1 MPLPKR
7 SIEPVHVARS
17 VYQQD
22 ELQSV
27 ELETVTNT
35 TLTNIIR
42 QLSSLSKHAEDVFGE
57 LAREVGNIGD
67 RANSL
72 QARIDRLAIKVTQLD
87 STVEEVPLTDITRK
101 KAFKSAKNFDQQ
113 IFSRATMP
121 APMLETY
128 AQCDKP
134 PPLDKLNVYRDDG
147 KDGLKFYTDPNYFF
161 ELWRQE
167 MLKDTE
173 RVMHDKGKKMHRPR
187 QDGSSGGASGR
198 GHKKRVRTPHN
209 TREKQRQIAIGHG
222 ETLMP
227 NNVIYR
233 TPNAVI
239 NEEVSGGY
247 GTQLVEIHTTT
258 MTITGDSES
267 AIIQQQ
273 HQLTGGDGE
282 DDDDDDGDDDGTLS
296 YNRRYVFKTN
306 NFDELT
312 CSNAKPYNMLS
323 HLENNSN
330 LTKQTAVAIA
340 GMGIYDSRPPRP
352 NSIELRRNYQ
362 SEQIDGVYGP
372 LSPQGAIS
380 AMQNAAG
387 GAGSQYAAAY
397 AAANGMHPAQHM
409 PHQVGISQ
417 HQQQHQLY
425 DDGLYHQSQGLYGQ
439 AGQNPLSPEPIY
451 APGTSSRNKPRPSQ
465 PPPAPPSNGSGGGT
479 PTASNANTPTRGR
492 SMSTSRDA
500 LPPPPPIPDGMVNT
514 TSPSQMLAAMNGS
527 GSGHIAAKLL
537 GRTSSTSRAGSPQLA
552 PSSSVQDANAL
563 VMQQLNN
570 TINSFNNMNLTGGIV
585 QQMNSLSDLPPPPP
599 APDQHSPKLSPPNS
613 APPPP
618 PPPPPLDE
626 NGSGNGNSPMT
637 QQPPPHQIMPKSLPN
652 GDIQSNGMMSGMGQ
666 HLVGP
671 KKLLPPFHDTR
682 TDLMKAIRDGITLRK
697 VEKSEQKEIER
708 NTGLHDVASIL
719 ARRVAIELS
728 ESEESE
734 SDDDS
739 EGWMEPNETSA

>member
-57 LAREVGNIGD
+57 LARDVGSIGD

-101 KAFKSAKNFDQQ
+101 KAFKSAKIFDQQ

-173 RVMHDKGKKMHRPR
+173 RVMHDKGKKLNRPR
-187 QDGSSGGASGR
+187 PDGGSGGAAGR
-198 GHKKRVRTPHN
+198 GNKKQKTKIRAPHN
-209 TREKQRQIAIGHG
+209 TREKQRQLVLGHG

-233 TPNAVI
+233 TPNSMV
-239 NEEVSGGY
+239 NEEAGY
-247 GTQLVEIHTTT
+247 GTQLVKIITTAQGADID
-258 MTITGDSES
+258 MR
-267 AIIQQQ
+267 
-273 HQLTGGDGE
+273 HQ
-282 DDDDDDGDDDGTLS
+282 
-296 YNRRYVFKTN
+296 VV
-306 NFDELT
+306 
-312 CSNAKPYNMLS
+312 S
-323 HLENNSN
+323 HLPDIDRDNV
-330 LTKQTAVAIA
+330 QDVD
-340 GMGIYDSRPPRP
+340 MGVYDTRPPRP
-352 NSIELRRNYQ
+352 NSIELRRSYP
-362 SEQIDGVYGP
+362 SEHVDGSGYEQHT
-372 LSPQGAIS
+372 PQ
-380 AMQNAAG
+380 
-387 GAGSQYAAAY
+387 
-397 AAANGMHPAQHM
+397 AAANQYSTYGGNGLSAAPHMHM
-409 PHQVGISQ
+409 Q
-417 HQQQHQLY
+417 HQQLY
-425 DDGLYHQSQGLYGQ
+425 DSGLYQSHALYGQ
-439 AGQNPLSPEPIY
+439 SGQGVMSPEPIY
-451 APGTSSRNKPRPSQ
+451 GPGTPSRNKPRPSQ

-500 LPPPPPIPDGMVNT
+500 LPPPPPVPDAV
-514 TSPSQMLAAMNGS
+514 SPLSSMNGANNS
-527 GSGHIAAKLL
+527 HMSVKLL
-537 GRTSSTSRAGSPQLA
+537 GRTNSASRAGSPQMA
-552 PSSSVQDANAL
+552 PSNSAHNANDL
-563 VMQQLNN
+563 VMAQLSN
-570 TINSFNNMNLTGGIV
+570 TFNSIGMTGN
-585 QQMNSLSDLPPPPP
+585 QLNSLSDLPPPPP
-599 APDQHSPKLSPPNS
+599 VPDQHLPKLSSPNT

-618 PPPPPLDE
+618 PPPPPVDE
-626 NGSGNGNSPMT
+626 GLGSLHTMR
-637 QQPPPHQIMPKSLPN
+637 PHQVLPKTPAN
-652 GDIQSNGMMSGMGQ
+652 GEMQQGLNGGS
-666 HLVGP
+666 HIVSA
-671 KKLLPPFHDTR
+671 KKLLPPFHDPR
-682 TDLMKAIRDGITLRK
+682 NDLMKAIRDGITLRK

-708 NTGLHDVASIL
+708 NTAPLDVASIL

-728 ESEESE
+728 ESEDSDSE
-734 SDDDS
+734 DDS

>member
-57 LAREVGNIGD
+57 LARDVGNIGD

-187 QDGSSGGASGR
+187 QDGGASGR

-233 TPNAVI
+233 TPNSVV
-239 NEEVSGGY
+239 NEEAGY
-247 GTQLVEIHTTT
+247 G
-258 MTITGDSES
+258 S
-267 AIIQQQ
+267 
-273 HQLTGGDGE
+273 
-282 DDDDDDGDDDGTLS
+282 
-296 YNRRYVFKTN
+296 
-306 NFDELT
+306 
-312 CSNAKPYNMLS
+312 
-323 HLENNSN
+323 
-330 LTKQTAVAIA
+330 
-340 GMGIYDSRPPRP
+340 MGIYDTRPPRP
-352 NSIELRRNYQ
+352 NSIELRRSYQ

-372 LSPQGAIS
+372 LSPQTAGQ
-380 AMQNAAG
+380 MMTNAQG
-387 GAGSQYAAAY
+387 GGSQYASTAY
-397 AAANGMHPAQHM
+397 AANGMHPSQQMLQHGGM
-409 PHQVGISQ
+409 
-417 HQQQHQLY
+417 QQQSQQMY
-425 DDGLYHQSQGLYGQ
+425 EDALYHQSHGLYGQ
-439 AGQNPLSPEPIY
+439 TGQGGPMSPEPIY
-451 APGTSSRNKPRPSQ
+451 APGTPSRTKPRPSV

-514 TSPSQMLAAMNGS
+514 NSPSQMLAAMNGVPG

-537 GRTSSTSRAGSPQLA
+537 GRTNSTSRAGSPQLA
-552 PSSSVQDANAL
+552 PSNSVQDANAL
-563 VMQQLNN
+563 VMAQLNN
-570 TINSFNNMNLTGGIV
+570 TINSFNTLSMGGGMSQH
-585 QQMNSLSDLPPPPP
+585 QQLNSLSDLPPPPP
-599 APDQHSPKLSPPNS
+599 VPDQHEPKLSPPNA

-626 NGSGNGNSPMT
+626 NGTSPM
-637 QQPPPHQIMPKSLPN
+637 QSQAPHQIMPKPLPN
-652 GDIQSNGMMSGMGQ
+652 GDIQSNGLK
-666 HLVGP
+666 HIP
-671 KKLLPPFHDTR
+671 KKILPPFHDTR
-682 TDLMKAIRDGITLRK
+682 SDLMKSIRDGITLRK

-728 ESEESE
+728 ESEDSD

>member
-57 LAREVGNIGD
+57 LARDVGSIGD

-101 KAFKSAKNFDQQ
+101 KAFKSAKIFDQQ

-173 RVMHDKGKKMHRPR
+173 RVMHDKGKKLNRPR
-187 QDGSSGGASGR
+187 QDGVSGGAAGR
-198 GHKKRVRTPHN
+198 GNKKQKTKIRAPHN
-209 TREKQRQIAIGHG
+209 TREKQRQLVLGHG

-233 TPNAVI
+233 TPNSMV
-239 NEEVSGGY
+239 NEEAGY
-247 GTQLVEIHTTT
+247 G
-258 MTITGDSES
+258 
-267 AIIQQQ
+267 
-273 HQLTGGDGE
+273 
-282 DDDDDDGDDDGTLS
+282 
-296 YNRRYVFKTN
+296 
-306 NFDELT
+306 
-312 CSNAKPYNMLS
+312 NMG
-323 HLENNSN
+323 
-330 LTKQTAVAIA
+330 V
-340 GMGIYDSRPPRP
+340 YDTRPPRP
-352 NSIELRRNYQ
+352 NSIELRRSYQ
-362 SEQIDGVYGP
+362 SEHVDGSGYEQ
-372 LSPQGAIS
+372 LTPQ
-380 AMQNAAG
+380 
-387 GAGSQYAAAY
+387 
-397 AAANGMHPAQHM
+397 AAANQYSTYGGNGMSAAPHM
-409 PHQVGISQ
+409 HMQ
-417 HQQQHQLY
+417 HQQMY
-425 DDGLYHQSQGLYGQ
+425 DAGLYQTHALYGQ
-439 AGQNPLSPEPIY
+439 SGQNAMSPEPIY
-451 APGTSSRNKPRPSQ
+451 GPGTPSRNKPRPSQ

-500 LPPPPPIPDGMVNT
+500 LPPPPPVPDAV
-514 TSPSQMLAAMNGS
+514 SPLSAMNGANAS
-527 GSGHIAAKLL
+527 HISVKLL
-537 GRTSSTSRAGSPQLA
+537 GRTNSASRAGSPQMA
-552 PSSSVQDANAL
+552 PSNSAHNANDL
-563 VMQQLNN
+563 VMAQLSN
-570 TINSFNNMNLTGGIV
+570 TFNSIGMTGN
-585 QQMNSLSDLPPPPP
+585 QLNSLSDLPPPPP
-599 APDQHSPKLSPPNS
+599 VPDQHLPKMSSPNT

-618 PPPPPLDE
+618 PPPPPVDE
-626 NGSGNGNSPMT
+626 GMGSLHAL
-637 QQPPPHQIMPKSLPN
+637 HQHQVVPKTH
-652 GDIQSNGMMSGMGQ
+652 SNGEIQQGQ
-666 HLVGP
+666 LNGGP
-671 KKLLPPFHDTR
+671 QIVSAKKLLPPFHDPR
-682 TDLMKAIRDGITLRK
+682 NDLMKAIRDGITLRK

-708 NTGLHDVASIL
+708 NTAPLDVASIL

-728 ESEESE
+728 ESEDSDSE
-734 SDDDS
+734 DDS

>member
-57 LAREVGNIGD
+57 LARDVGNIGD

-134 PPLDKLNVYRDDG
+134 PPLDKLNIYRDDG

-173 RVMHDKGKKMHRPR
+173 RVMHDKGKKMHKPR
-187 QDGSSGGASGR
+187 QDGGASGR

-233 TPNAVI
+233 TPNSVV
-239 NEEVSGGY
+239 NEEAGY
-247 GTQLVEIHTTT
+247 G
-258 MTITGDSES
+258 S
-267 AIIQQQ
+267 
-273 HQLTGGDGE
+273 
-282 DDDDDDGDDDGTLS
+282 
-296 YNRRYVFKTN
+296 
-306 NFDELT
+306 
-312 CSNAKPYNMLS
+312 
-323 HLENNSN
+323 
-330 LTKQTAVAIA
+330 
-340 GMGIYDSRPPRP
+340 MGIYDTRPPRP
-352 NSIELRRNYQ
+352 NSIELRRSYQ

-372 LSPQGAIS
+372 LSPQTAGQMMA
-380 AMQNAAG
+380 NAQG
-387 GAGSQYAAAY
+387 GGSQYATTGY
-397 AAANGMHPAQHM
+397 AANGMHP
-409 PHQVGISQ
+409 SQ
-417 HQQQHQLY
+417 QMLHQQQAGMQQQHAHAQQMY
-425 DDGLYHQSQGLYGQ
+425 EDALYHQSQGLYGQ
-439 AGQNPLSPEPIY
+439 TGQGGGPMSPEPIY
-451 APGTSSRNKPRPSQ
+451 APGTPSRTKPRPSV
-465 PPPAPPSNGSGGGT
+465 PPPAPPGSNGGT

-514 TSPSQMLAAMNGS
+514 NSPSQMLAAMNGAVP
-527 GSGHIAAKLL
+527 GASGHIAAKILA
-537 GRTSSTSRAGSPQLA
+537 RTNSTSRAGSPQLA
-552 PSSSVQDANAL
+552 PNNSVQDANAM
-563 VMQQLNN
+563 VMAQLNN
-570 TINSFNNMNLTGGIV
+570 TINSFNTMSLGGGV
-585 QQMNSLSDLPPPPP
+585 QMNSLNDLPPPPP
-599 APDQHSPKLSPPNS
+599 VPDQHEPKLSPPNS

-626 NGSGNGNSPMT
+626 NGTSPIQT
-637 QQPPPHQIMPKSLPN
+637 QAPHQIMPKPLPN
-652 GDIQSNGMMSGMGQ
+652 GDIQSNGLK
-666 HLVGP
+666 HIP
-671 KKLLPPFHDTR
+671 KKILPPFHDTR
-682 TDLMKAIRDGITLRK
+682 SDLMKSIRDGITLRK

-708 NTGLHDVASIL
+708 STGLHDVASIL

>member
-57 LAREVGNIGD
+57 LARDVGNIGD

-134 PPLDKLNVYRDDG
+134 PPLDKLNIYRDDG

-173 RVMHDKGKKMHRPR
+173 RVMHDKGKKMHKPR
-187 QDGSSGGASGR
+187 QDGGASGR

-233 TPNAVI
+233 TPNSVV
-239 NEEVSGGY
+239 NEEAGY
-247 GTQLVEIHTTT
+247 GTQLVEIQTTVPVT
-258 MTITGDSES
+258 ADSES
-267 AIIQQQ
+267 TTLQQQQ
-273 HQLTGGDGE
+273 HQQQHQEDKQLQQLLLLLQQEEEEHDQIQGGGGDG
-282 DDDDDDGDDDGTLS
+282 DIFFLKRNHRRHNNNN
-296 YNRRYVFKTN
+296 NRQYFVVSNKTSDSN
-306 NFDELT
+306 NFDEFT
-312 CSNAKPYNMLS
+312 C
-323 HLENNSN
+323 
-330 LTKQTAVAIA
+330 
-340 GMGIYDSRPPRP
+340 MGIYDTRPPRP
-352 NSIELRRNYQ
+352 NSIELRRSYQ

-372 LSPQGAIS
+372 LSPQTAGQMMA
-380 AMQNAAG
+380 NAQG
-387 GAGSQYAAAY
+387 GGSQYATTAY
-397 AAANGMHPAQHM
+397 AANGMHP
-409 PHQVGISQ
+409 SQ
-417 HQQQHQLY
+417 QMLHQQQGGSGMQQQHHAQQMY
-425 DDGLYHQSQGLYGQ
+425 EDALYHQSQGLYGQ
-439 AGQNPLSPEPIY
+439 TGGQGGPMSPEPIY
-451 APGTSSRNKPRPSQ
+451 APGTPSRTKPRPSV
-465 PPPAPPSNGSGGGT
+465 PPPAPPGSNGGT

-514 TSPSQMLAAMNGS
+514 NSPSQMLAAMNGGVPG

-537 GRTSSTSRAGSPQLA
+537 ARTNSTSRAGSPQLA
-552 PSSSVQDANAL
+552 PSNSVQDANAM
-563 VMQQLNN
+563 VMAQLNN
-570 TINSFNNMNLTGGIV
+570 TINSFNTMSLGGGG
-585 QQMNSLSDLPPPPP
+585 QMNSLNDLPPPPP
-599 APDQHSPKLSPPNS
+599 VPDQHEPKLSPPNS

-626 NGSGNGNSPMT
+626 NGTSPIQT
-637 QQPPPHQIMPKSLPN
+637 QPPHQIMPKPLPN
-652 GDIQSNGMMSGMGQ
+652 GDIQTNGLK
-666 HLVGP
+666 HLP
-671 KKLLPPFHDTR
+671 KKILPPFHDTR
-682 TDLMKAIRDGITLRK
+682 SDLMKSIRDGITLRK

-708 NTGLHDVASIL
+708 STGLHDVASIL

>member
-57 LAREVGNIGD
+57 LARDVGNIGD

-187 QDGSSGGASGR
+187 QDGGASGR

-209 TREKQRQIAIGHG
+209 TRDKQRQIAISHG

-233 TPNAVI
+233 TPNSVV
-239 NEEVSGGY
+239 NEETIY
-247 GTQLVEIHTTT
+247 GS
-258 MTITGDSES
+258 M
-267 AIIQQQ
+267 
-273 HQLTGGDGE
+273 
-282 DDDDDDGDDDGTLS
+282 GT
-296 YNRRYVFKTN
+296 
-306 NFDELT
+306 
-312 CSNAKPYNMLS
+312 
-323 HLENNSN
+323 
-330 LTKQTAVAIA
+330 
-340 GMGIYDSRPPRP
+340 YDTRPPRP
-352 NSIELRRNYQ
+352 NSIELRRSYQ
-362 SEQIDGVYGP
+362 SEQIDGGYGP
-372 LSPQGAIS
+372 LSPQT
-380 AMQNAAG
+380 AG
-387 GAGSQYAAAY
+387 QMMANVQGGGSQYASAAY
-397 AAANGMHPAQHM
+397 AANGMHPSQQM
-409 PHQVGISQ
+409 LQQGGMQQQSQ
-417 HQQQHQLY
+417 HQQMY
-425 DDGLYHQSQGLYGQ
+425 EDAMYHQSHNLYGQ
-439 AGQNPLSPEPIY
+439 TGQGGPMSPEPIY
-451 APGTSSRNKPRPSQ
+451 APGTPSRTKPRPSV

-514 TSPSQMLAAMNGS
+514 NSPSQMLAAMNGVPG

-537 GRTSSTSRAGSPQLA
+537 ARTNSTSRAGSPQLA
-552 PSSSVQDANAL
+552 PSNSVQDANAL
-563 VMQQLNN
+563 VMAQLNN
-570 TINSFNNMNLTGGIV
+570 TINSFNTLSMGGGMSQH
-585 QQMNSLSDLPPPPP
+585 QQLNSLSDLPPPPP
-599 APDQHSPKLSPPNS
+599 VPDQHEPKLSPPNA

-626 NGSGNGNSPMT
+626 NGASPM
-637 QQPPPHQIMPKSLPN
+637 QPQAPHQIMPKPLPN
-652 GDIQSNGMMSGMGQ
+652 GDIQTNGLK
-666 HLVGP
+666 HIP
-671 KKLLPPFHDTR
+671 KKILPPYHDTR
-682 TDLMKAIRDGITLRK
+682 SDLMKSIRDGITLRK

-728 ESEESE
+728 ESEDSD

>member
-57 LAREVGNIGD
+57 LARDVGSIGD

-101 KAFKSAKNFDQQ
+101 KAFKSAKIFDQQ

-173 RVMHDKGKKMHRPR
+173 RVMHDKGKKLNRPR
-187 QDGSSGGASGR
+187 QDGGSGGAAGR
-198 GHKKRVRTPHN
+198 GNKKQKTKIRAPHN
-209 TREKQRQIAIGHG
+209 TREKQRQLVLGHG

-233 TPNAVI
+233 TPNSMV
-239 NEEVSGGY
+239 NEEAGY
-247 GTQLVEIHTTT
+247 GTQLVKIKTAAQGADIDLRQCTLN
-258 MTITGDSES
+258 
-267 AIIQQQ
+267 AQ
-273 HQLTGGDGE
+273 HQVV
-282 DDDDDDGDDDGTLS
+282 S
-296 YNRRYVFKTN
+296 YFPDIDRDNVQ
-306 NFDELT
+306 D
-312 CSNAKPYNMLS
+312 
-323 HLENNSN
+323 
-330 LTKQTAVAIA
+330 VD
-340 GMGIYDSRPPRP
+340 MGVYDTRPPRP
-352 NSIELRRNYQ
+352 NSIELRRSYQ
-362 SEQIDGVYGP
+362 PELVDGSGYEQ
-372 LSPQGAIS
+372 LTAQ
-380 AMQNAAG
+380 
-387 GAGSQYAAAY
+387 
-397 AAANGMHPAQHM
+397 AAANQYSTYGGNGMSAAPHM
-409 PHQVGISQ
+409 HMQ
-417 HQQQHQLY
+417 HQQLY
-425 DDGLYHQSQGLYGQ
+425 DAGLYQSHALYGQ
-439 AGQNPLSPEPIY
+439 SGQGVMSPETIY
-451 APGTSSRNKPRPSQ
+451 GPGTPSRNKPRPSQ

-500 LPPPPPIPDGMVNT
+500 LPPPPPVPDAV
-514 TSPSQMLAAMNGS
+514 SPLSAMNGANTS
-527 GSGHIAAKLL
+527 HISVKLL
-537 GRTSSTSRAGSPQLA
+537 GRTNSASRAGSPQMA
-552 PSSSVQDANAL
+552 PSNSAQNANDL
-563 VMQQLNN
+563 VMAQLSN
-570 TINSFNNMNLTGGIV
+570 TFNSIGMTGN
-585 QQMNSLSDLPPPPP
+585 QLNSLSDLPPPPP
-599 APDQHSPKLSPPNS
+599 VPDQHLPKLSSPNT

-618 PPPPPLDE
+618 PPPPPVDDGTGSLHTLHSHHVIPKTPA
-626 NGSGNGNSPMT
+626 NGQMQQGQLNGGS
-637 QQPPPHQIMPKSLPN
+637 HIVSA
-652 GDIQSNGMMSGMGQ
+652 
-666 HLVGP
+666 
-671 KKLLPPFHDTR
+671 KKLLPPFHDPR
-682 TDLMKAIRDGITLRK
+682 NDLMKAIRDGITLRK

-708 NTGLHDVASIL
+708 NTAPLDVASIL

-728 ESEESE
+728 ESEDSDSE
-734 SDDDS
+734 DDS

>member
-57 LAREVGNIGD
+57 LARDVGNIGD

-134 PPLDKLNVYRDDG
+134 PPLDKLNIYRDDG

-173 RVMHDKGKKMHRPR
+173 RVMHDKGKKMHKPR
-187 QDGSSGGASGR
+187 QDGGASGR

-233 TPNAVI
+233 TPNSVV
-239 NEEVSGGY
+239 NEEAGY
-247 GTQLVEIHTTT
+247 GT
-258 MTITGDSES
+258 
-267 AIIQQQ
+267 
-273 HQLTGGDGE
+273 
-282 DDDDDDGDDDGTLS
+282 
-296 YNRRYVFKTN
+296 
-306 NFDELT
+306 
-312 CSNAKPYNMLS
+312 
-323 HLENNSN
+323 
-330 LTKQTAVAIA
+330 
-340 GMGIYDSRPPRP
+340 GMGIYDTRPPRP
-352 NSIELRRNYQ
+352 NSIELRRSYQ

-372 LSPQGAIS
+372 LSPQTAGQMMA
-380 AMQNAAG
+380 NAQG
-387 GAGSQYAAAY
+387 GGSQYATTGY
-397 AAANGMHPAQHM
+397 AANGMHP
-409 PHQVGISQ
+409 SQ
-417 HQQQHQLY
+417 QMLHQQQAGMQQQHAHAQQMY
-425 DDGLYHQSQGLYGQ
+425 EDALYHQSQGLYGQ
-439 AGQNPLSPEPIY
+439 TGQGGGPMSPEPIY
-451 APGTSSRNKPRPSQ
+451 APGTPSRTKPRPSV
-465 PPPAPPSNGSGGGT
+465 PPPAPPGSNGGT

-514 TSPSQMLAAMNGS
+514 NSPSQMLAAMNGAVP
-527 GSGHIAAKLL
+527 GASGHIAAKILA
-537 GRTSSTSRAGSPQLA
+537 RTNSTSRAGSPQLA
-552 PSSSVQDANAL
+552 PNNSVQDANAM
-563 VMQQLNN
+563 VMAQLNN
-570 TINSFNNMNLTGGIV
+570 TINSFNTMSLGGGG
-585 QQMNSLSDLPPPPP
+585 QMNSLNDLPPPPP
-599 APDQHSPKLSPPNS
+599 VPDQHEPKLSPPNS

-626 NGSGNGNSPMT
+626 NGTSPIQT
-637 QQPPPHQIMPKSLPN
+637 QAPHQIMPKPLPN
-652 GDIQSNGMMSGMGQ
+652 GDIQSNGLK
-666 HLVGP
+666 HIP
-671 KKLLPPFHDTR
+671 KKILPPFHDTR
-682 TDLMKAIRDGITLRK
+682 SDLMKSIRDGITLRK

-708 NTGLHDVASIL
+708 STGLHDVASIL

>member
-57 LAREVGNIGD
+57 LARDVGSIGD

-101 KAFKSAKNFDQQ
+101 KAFKSAKIFDQQ

-173 RVMHDKGKKMHRPR
+173 RVMHDKGKKLNRPR
-187 QDGSSGGASGR
+187 PDGGSGGAAGR
-198 GHKKRVRTPHN
+198 GNKKQKTKIRAPHN
-209 TREKQRQIAIGHG
+209 TREKQRQLVLGHG

-233 TPNAVI
+233 TPNSMV
-239 NEEVSGGY
+239 NEEAGY
-247 GTQLVEIHTTT
+247 GTQLVKIITTAQGAD
-258 MTITGDSES
+258 IDVR
-267 AIIQQQ
+267 
-273 HQLTGGDGE
+273 HQ
-282 DDDDDDGDDDGTLS
+282 
-296 YNRRYVFKTN
+296 VV
-306 NFDELT
+306 
-312 CSNAKPYNMLS
+312 S
-323 HLENNSN
+323 HLPDIDRDNV
-330 LTKQTAVAIA
+330 QDVD
-340 GMGIYDSRPPRP
+340 MGVYDTRPPRP
-352 NSIELRRNYQ
+352 NSIELRRSYP
-362 SEQIDGVYGP
+362 SEHVDGSGYDQHT
-372 LSPQGAIS
+372 PQ
-380 AMQNAAG
+380 
-387 GAGSQYAAAY
+387 
-397 AAANGMHPAQHM
+397 AAANQYSTYGGNGLSAAPHMHM
-409 PHQVGISQ
+409 Q
-417 HQQQHQLY
+417 HQQLY
-425 DDGLYHQSQGLYGQ
+425 DSGLYQSHALYGQ
-439 AGQNPLSPEPIY
+439 SGQGVMSPEPIY
-451 APGTSSRNKPRPSQ
+451 GPGTPSRNKPRPSQ

-500 LPPPPPIPDGMVNT
+500 LPPPPPVPDAV
-514 TSPSQMLAAMNGS
+514 SPLSSMNGANNS
-527 GSGHIAAKLL
+527 HMSVKLL
-537 GRTSSTSRAGSPQLA
+537 GRTNSASRAGSPQMA
-552 PSSSVQDANAL
+552 PSNSAHNANDL
-563 VMQQLNN
+563 VMAQLSN
-570 TINSFNNMNLTGGIV
+570 TFNSIGMTGN
-585 QQMNSLSDLPPPPP
+585 QLNSLSDLPPPPP
-599 APDQHSPKLSPPNS
+599 VPDQHLPKLSSPNT

-618 PPPPPLDE
+618 PPPPPVDE
-626 NGSGNGNSPMT
+626 GLGSLHTMR
-637 QQPPPHQIMPKSLPN
+637 PHQVLPKTPAN
-652 GDIQSNGMMSGMGQ
+652 GEMQQGLNGGS
-666 HLVGP
+666 HIVSA
-671 KKLLPPFHDTR
+671 KKLLPPFHDPR
-682 TDLMKAIRDGITLRK
+682 NDLMKAIRDGITLRK

-708 NTGLHDVASIL
+708 NTAPLDVASIL

-728 ESEESE
+728 ESEDSDSE
-734 SDDDS
+734 DDS

>member
-57 LAREVGNIGD
+57 LARDVGNIGD

-101 KAFKSAKNFDQQ
+101 KAFKSAKVFDQQ
-113 IFSRATMP
+113 IFSRSTMP

-167 MLKDTE
+167 MIKDTE

-187 QDGSSGGASGR
+187 QEGAGGGATNR
-198 GHKKRVRTPHN
+198 HKKRVRTPHN
-209 TREKQRQIAIGHG
+209 TREKQRQIALGHG

-227 NNVIYR
+227 NNFIYR
-233 TPNAVI
+233 TPNAI
-239 NEEVSGGY
+239 TNEESGY
-247 GTQLVEIHTTT
+247 GNTV
-258 MTITGDSES
+258 
-267 AIIQQQ
+267 
-273 HQLTGGDGE
+273 
-282 DDDDDDGDDDGTLS
+282 
-296 YNRRYVFKTN
+296 
-306 NFDELT
+306 
-312 CSNAKPYNMLS
+312 KPYNMLS

-330 LTKQTAVAIA
+330 LAKQTAIAITDM
-340 GMGIYDSRPPRP
+340 GGIYDTRPPRP
-352 NSIELRRNYQ
+352 NSIELRTYPA
-362 SEQIDGVYGP
+362 EQLDGSGYDQ
-372 LSPQGAIS
+372 LTPQTA
-380 AMQNAAG
+380 N
-387 GAGSQYAAAY
+387 QYAAAY
-397 AAANGMHPAQHM
+397 GTNG
-409 PHQVGISQ
+409 I
-417 HQQQHQLY
+417 QQQQMHHQGQQQMY
-425 DDGLYHQSQGLYGQ
+425 DGTLYGQ
-439 AGQNPLSPEPIY
+439 YGQSGGQGALSPEPIY
-451 APGTSSRNKPRPSQ
+451 GPGTPSRNKPRPSQ

-479 PTASNANTPTRGR
+479 PNASNANTPTRGR

-500 LPPPPPIPDGMVNT
+500 LPPPPPVPDVV
-514 TSPSQMLAAMNGS
+514 SPMGVMNGNA
-527 GSGHIAAKLL
+527 SGHMAAKLL
-537 GRTSSTSRAGSPQLA
+537 GRTNSTSRAGSPQMA
-552 PSSSVQDANAL
+552 PSSTANDL
-563 VMQQLNN
+563 VMAQLNN
-570 TINSFNNMNLTGGIV
+570 TFNSMSMAHNN
-585 QQMNSLSDLPPPPP
+585 QQSSDFPPPPP
-599 APDQHSPKLSPPNS
+599 VPDQLLFQHSPKMSPPNA

-618 PPPPPLDE
+618 PPPPPVEDGL
-626 NGSGNGNSPMT
+626 GTVQMPT
-637 QQPPPHQIMPKSLPN
+637 HPHQIMPKSLVNGDMQQLLQPN
-652 GDIQSNGMMSGMGQ
+652 GNTHI
-666 HLVGP
+666 VAA
-671 KKLLPPFHDTR
+671 KKIMPPFHDPR
-682 TDLMKAIRDGITLRK
+682 NDLMKAIRDGISLRK
-697 VEKSEQKEIER
+697 VEKSELKEIER
-708 NTGLHDVASIL
+708 NTAMLDVASIL

-728 ESEESE
+728 ESEDSDSE
-734 SDDDS
+734 DDS

>member
-57 LAREVGNIGD
+57 LARDVGNIGD

-187 QDGSSGGASGR
+187 QDGGASGR

-233 TPNAVI
+233 TPNSVV
-239 NEEVSGGY
+239 NEEAGY
-247 GTQLVEIHTTT
+247 GGTQLVEIHTVT
-258 MTITGDSES
+258 DSES
-267 AIIQQQ
+267 GTTTAQQLQQQ
-273 HQLTGGDGE
+273 HQYHQQQYQLIQQHQLQEQQQQQHLGGNGGGYDGIQ
-282 DDDDDDGDDDGTLS
+282 LS
-296 YNRRYVFKTN
+296 RLRPNVISTN
-306 NFDELT
+306 NFDDLT
-312 CSNAKPYNMLS
+312 C
-323 HLENNSN
+323 
-330 LTKQTAVAIA
+330 
-340 GMGIYDSRPPRP
+340 MGIYETRPARP
-352 NSIELRRNYQ
+352 NSIELRRSYQ

-372 LSPQGAIS
+372 LSPQ
-380 AMQNAAG
+380 NAGNMMTNAQG
-387 GAGSQYAAAY
+387 GGSQYATTAY
-397 AAANGMHPAQHM
+397 AANGMHPSQQMQQHQGM
-409 PHQVGISQ
+409 AGMQHHQQQSHLQ
-417 HQQQHQLY
+417 HQQQQQQQQQMY
-425 DDGLYHQSQGLYGQ
+425 DDALYHQSHALYGQ
-439 AGQNPLSPEPIY
+439 TGQGPMSPEPIY
-451 APGTSSRNKPRPSQ
+451 APGTPSRTKPRPSQ

-479 PTASNANTPTRGR
+479 PTASSANTPTRGR

-500 LPPPPPIPDGMVNT
+500 LPPPPPIPDGMINT
-514 TSPSQMLAAMNGS
+514 TSPSQMLAQLNGG

-537 GRTSSTSRAGSPQLA
+537 ARTNSTSRAGSPQLA
-552 PSSSVQDANAL
+552 PSSVQDANAL
-563 VMQQLNN
+563 VMAQLNN
-570 TINSFNNMNLTGGIV
+570 TINSFNSMTMGGGM
-585 QQMNSLSDLPPPPP
+585 QQMNSLNDLPPPPP
-599 APDQHSPKLSPPNS
+599 VPDQHEPKLSPPNA

-626 NGSGNGNSPMT
+626 NGSSPIN
-637 QQPPPHQIMPKSLPN
+637 QGPHQIMPKSLPN
-652 GDIQSNGMMSGMGQ
+652 GDIQSNGMMG
-666 HLVGP
+666 GP
-671 KKLLPPFHDTR
+671 KPQPKKILPPFHDTR
-682 TDLMKAIRDGITLRK
+682 SDLMKAIRDGITLRK

-728 ESEESE
+728 ESEDSD

>member
-247 GTQLVEIHTTT
+247 G
-258 MTITGDSES
+258 S
-267 AIIQQQ
+267 
-273 HQLTGGDGE
+273 
-282 DDDDDDGDDDGTLS
+282 
-296 YNRRYVFKTN
+296 
-306 NFDELT
+306 
-312 CSNAKPYNMLS
+312 
-323 HLENNSN
+323 
-330 LTKQTAVAIA
+330 
-340 GMGIYDSRPPRP
+340 MGIYDSRPPRP

-380 AMQNAAG
+380 AMQNASG

-626 NGSGNGNSPMT
+626 NGSGNGNSPIT

>member
-57 LAREVGNIGD
+57 LARDVGNIGD

-134 PPLDKLNVYRDDG
+134 PPLDKLNIYRDDG

-173 RVMHDKGKKMHRPR
+173 RVMHDKGKKMHKPR
-187 QDGSSGGASGR
+187 QDGGASGR

-233 TPNAVI
+233 TPNSVV
-239 NEEVSGGY
+239 NEEAGY
-247 GTQLVEIHTTT
+247 G
-258 MTITGDSES
+258 S
-267 AIIQQQ
+267 
-273 HQLTGGDGE
+273 
-282 DDDDDDGDDDGTLS
+282 
-296 YNRRYVFKTN
+296 
-306 NFDELT
+306 
-312 CSNAKPYNMLS
+312 
-323 HLENNSN
+323 
-330 LTKQTAVAIA
+330 
-340 GMGIYDSRPPRP
+340 MGIYDTRPPRP
-352 NSIELRRNYQ
+352 NSIELRRSYQ

-372 LSPQGAIS
+372 LSPQTAGQMMA
-380 AMQNAAG
+380 NAQG
-387 GAGSQYAAAY
+387 GGSQYATTGY
-397 AAANGMHPAQHM
+397 AANGMHP
-409 PHQVGISQ
+409 SQ
-417 HQQQHQLY
+417 QMLHQQQAGMQQQHAHAQQMY
-425 DDGLYHQSQGLYGQ
+425 EDALYHQSQGLYGQ
-439 AGQNPLSPEPIY
+439 TGQGGGPMSPEPIY
-451 APGTSSRNKPRPSQ
+451 APGTPSRTKPRPSV
-465 PPPAPPSNGSGGGT
+465 PPPAPPGSNGGT

-514 TSPSQMLAAMNGS
+514 NSPSQMLAAMNGAVP
-527 GSGHIAAKLL
+527 GASGHIAAKILA
-537 GRTSSTSRAGSPQLA
+537 RTNSTSRAGSPQLA
-552 PSSSVQDANAL
+552 PNNSVQDANAM
-563 VMQQLNN
+563 VMAQLNN
-570 TINSFNNMNLTGGIV
+570 TINSFNTMSLGGGG
-585 QQMNSLSDLPPPPP
+585 QMNSLNDLPPPPP
-599 APDQHSPKLSPPNS
+599 VPDQHEPKLSPPNS

-626 NGSGNGNSPMT
+626 NGTSPIQT
-637 QQPPPHQIMPKSLPN
+637 QAPHQIMPKPLPN
-652 GDIQSNGMMSGMGQ
+652 GDIQSNGLK
-666 HLVGP
+666 HIP
-671 KKLLPPFHDTR
+671 KKILPPFHDTR
-682 TDLMKAIRDGITLRK
+682 SDLMKSIRDGITLRK

-708 NTGLHDVASIL
+708 STGLHDVASIL

>member
-57 LAREVGNIGD
+57 LARDVGNIGD

-134 PPLDKLNVYRDDG
+134 PPLDKLNIYRDDG

-173 RVMHDKGKKMHRPR
+173 RVMHDKGKKMHKPR
-187 QDGSSGGASGR
+187 QDGGASGR

-233 TPNAVI
+233 TPNSVV
-239 NEEVSGGY
+239 NEEAGY
-247 GTQLVEIHTTT
+247 G
-258 MTITGDSES
+258 
-267 AIIQQQ
+267 
-273 HQLTGGDGE
+273 
-282 DDDDDDGDDDGTLS
+282 
-296 YNRRYVFKTN
+296 
-306 NFDELT
+306 
-312 CSNAKPYNMLS
+312 SNVKPYNMLS

-340 GMGIYDSRPPRP
+340 GMGIYDTRPPRP
-352 NSIELRRNYQ
+352 NSIELRRSYQ

-372 LSPQGAIS
+372 LSPQTAGQMMA
-380 AMQNAAG
+380 NAQG
-387 GAGSQYAAAY
+387 GGSQYATTAY
-397 AAANGMHPAQHM
+397 AANGMHP
-409 PHQVGISQ
+409 SQ
-417 HQQQHQLY
+417 QMLHQQQGGSGMQQQHHAQQMY
-425 DDGLYHQSQGLYGQ
+425 EDALYHQSQGLYGQ
-439 AGQNPLSPEPIY
+439 TGGQGGPMSPEPIY
-451 APGTSSRNKPRPSQ
+451 APGTPSRTKPRPSV
-465 PPPAPPSNGSGGGT
+465 PPPAPPGSNGGT

-514 TSPSQMLAAMNGS
+514 NSPSQMLAAMNGGVPG

-537 GRTSSTSRAGSPQLA
+537 ARTNSTSRAGSPQLA
-552 PSSSVQDANAL
+552 PSNSVQDANAM
-563 VMQQLNN
+563 VMAQLNN
-570 TINSFNNMNLTGGIV
+570 TINSFNTMSLGGGG
-585 QQMNSLSDLPPPPP
+585 QMNSLNDLPPPPP
-599 APDQHSPKLSPPNS
+599 VPDQHEPKLSPPNS

-626 NGSGNGNSPMT
+626 NGTSPIQT
-637 QQPPPHQIMPKSLPN
+637 QPPHQIMPKPLPN
-652 GDIQSNGMMSGMGQ
+652 GDIQTNGLK
-666 HLVGP
+666 HLP
-671 KKLLPPFHDTR
+671 KKILPPFHDTR
-682 TDLMKAIRDGITLRK
+682 SDLMKSIRDGITLRK

-708 NTGLHDVASIL
+708 STGLHDVASIL

>member
-57 LAREVGNIGD
+57 LARDVGSIGD

-101 KAFKSAKNFDQQ
+101 KAFKSAKIFDQQ

-173 RVMHDKGKKMHRPR
+173 RVMHDKGKKLNRPR
-187 QDGSSGGASGR
+187 PDGGSGGAAGR
-198 GHKKRVRTPHN
+198 GNKKQKTKIRAPHN
-209 TREKQRQIAIGHG
+209 TREKQRQLVLGHG

-233 TPNAVI
+233 TPNSMV
-239 NEEVSGGY
+239 NEEAGY
-247 GTQLVEIHTTT
+247 G
-258 MTITGDSES
+258 
-267 AIIQQQ
+267 
-273 HQLTGGDGE
+273 
-282 DDDDDDGDDDGTLS
+282 
-296 YNRRYVFKTN
+296 
-306 NFDELT
+306 
-312 CSNAKPYNMLS
+312 NMG
-323 HLENNSN
+323 
-330 LTKQTAVAIA
+330 V
-340 GMGIYDSRPPRP
+340 YDTRPPRP
-352 NSIELRRNYQ
+352 NSIELRRSYP
-362 SEQIDGVYGP
+362 SEHVDGSGYEQHT
-372 LSPQGAIS
+372 PQ
-380 AMQNAAG
+380 
-387 GAGSQYAAAY
+387 
-397 AAANGMHPAQHM
+397 AAANQYSTYGGNGLSAAPHMHM
-409 PHQVGISQ
+409 Q
-417 HQQQHQLY
+417 HQQLY
-425 DDGLYHQSQGLYGQ
+425 DSGLYQSHALYGQ
-439 AGQNPLSPEPIY
+439 SGQGVMSPEPIY
-451 APGTSSRNKPRPSQ
+451 GPGTPSRNKPRPSQ

-500 LPPPPPIPDGMVNT
+500 LPPPPPVPDAV
-514 TSPSQMLAAMNGS
+514 SPLSSMNGANNS
-527 GSGHIAAKLL
+527 HMSVKLL
-537 GRTSSTSRAGSPQLA
+537 GRTNSASRAGSPQMA
-552 PSSSVQDANAL
+552 PSNSAHNANDL
-563 VMQQLNN
+563 VMAQLSN
-570 TINSFNNMNLTGGIV
+570 TFNSIGMTGN
-585 QQMNSLSDLPPPPP
+585 QLNSLSDLPPPPP
-599 APDQHSPKLSPPNS
+599 VPDQHLPKLSSPNT

-618 PPPPPLDE
+618 PPPPPVDE
-626 NGSGNGNSPMT
+626 GLGSLHTMR
-637 QQPPPHQIMPKSLPN
+637 PHQVLPKTPAN
-652 GDIQSNGMMSGMGQ
+652 GEMQQGLNGGS
-666 HLVGP
+666 HIVSA
-671 KKLLPPFHDTR
+671 KKLLPPFHDPR
-682 TDLMKAIRDGITLRK
+682 NDLMKAIRDGITLRK

-708 NTGLHDVASIL
+708 NTAPLDVASIL

-728 ESEESE
+728 ESEDSDSE
-734 SDDDS
+734 DDS

>member
-57 LAREVGNIGD
+57 LARDVGNIGD

-187 QDGSSGGASGR
+187 QDGGASGR

-209 TREKQRQIAIGHG
+209 TRDKQRQIAISHG

-233 TPNAVI
+233 TPNSVV
-239 NEEVSGGY
+239 NEETIY
-247 GTQLVEIHTTT
+247 G
-258 MTITGDSES
+258 S
-267 AIIQQQ
+267 
-273 HQLTGGDGE
+273 
-282 DDDDDDGDDDGTLS
+282 
-296 YNRRYVFKTN
+296 
-306 NFDELT
+306 
-312 CSNAKPYNMLS
+312 SNVKPYNMLS

-340 GMGIYDSRPPRP
+340 GMGTYDTRPPRP
-352 NSIELRRNYQ
+352 NSIELRRSYQ

-372 LSPQGAIS
+372 LSPQT
-380 AMQNAAG
+380 AG
-387 GAGSQYAAAY
+387 QMMANVQGGGSQYASAAY
-397 AAANGMHPAQHM
+397 AANGMHPSQQM
-409 PHQVGISQ
+409 LQQGGMQQQSQ
-417 HQQQHQLY
+417 HQQMY
-425 DDGLYHQSQGLYGQ
+425 EDAMYHQSHNLYGQ
-439 AGQNPLSPEPIY
+439 TGQGGPMSPEPIY
-451 APGTSSRNKPRPSQ
+451 APGTPSRTKPRPSV

-514 TSPSQMLAAMNGS
+514 NSPSQMLAAMNGVPG

-537 GRTSSTSRAGSPQLA
+537 ARTNSTSRAGSPQLA
-552 PSSSVQDANAL
+552 PSNSVQDANAL
-563 VMQQLNN
+563 VMAQLNN
-570 TINSFNNMNLTGGIV
+570 TINSFNTLSMGGGMSQH
-585 QQMNSLSDLPPPPP
+585 QQLNSLSDLPPPPP
-599 APDQHSPKLSPPNS
+599 VPDQHEPKLSPPNA

-626 NGSGNGNSPMT
+626 NGASPM
-637 QQPPPHQIMPKSLPN
+637 QPQAPHQIMPKPLPN
-652 GDIQSNGMMSGMGQ
+652 GDIQTNGLK
-666 HLVGP
+666 HIP
-671 KKLLPPFHDTR
+671 KKILPPYHDTR
-682 TDLMKAIRDGITLRK
+682 SDLMKSIRDGITLRK

-728 ESEESE
+728 ESEDSD

>member
-57 LAREVGNIGD
+57 LARDVGSIGD

-101 KAFKSAKNFDQQ
+101 KAFKSAKIFDQQ

-173 RVMHDKGKKMHRPR
+173 RVMHDKGKKLNRPR
-187 QDGSSGGASGR
+187 PDGGSGGAAGR
-198 GHKKRVRTPHN
+198 GNKKQKTKIRAPHN
-209 TREKQRQIAIGHG
+209 TREKQRQLVLGHG

-233 TPNAVI
+233 TPNSMV
-239 NEEVSGGY
+239 NEEAGY
-247 GTQLVEIHTTT
+247 G
-258 MTITGDSES
+258 
-267 AIIQQQ
+267 
-273 HQLTGGDGE
+273 
-282 DDDDDDGDDDGTLS
+282 
-296 YNRRYVFKTN
+296 
-306 NFDELT
+306 
-312 CSNAKPYNMLS
+312 NMG
-323 HLENNSN
+323 
-330 LTKQTAVAIA
+330 V
-340 GMGIYDSRPPRP
+340 YDTRPPRP
-352 NSIELRRNYQ
+352 NSIELRRSYP
-362 SEQIDGVYGP
+362 SEHVDGSGYDQHT
-372 LSPQGAIS
+372 PQ
-380 AMQNAAG
+380 
-387 GAGSQYAAAY
+387 
-397 AAANGMHPAQHM
+397 AAANQYSTYGGNGLSAAPHMHM
-409 PHQVGISQ
+409 Q
-417 HQQQHQLY
+417 HQQLY
-425 DDGLYHQSQGLYGQ
+425 DSGLYQSHALYGQ
-439 AGQNPLSPEPIY
+439 SGQGVMSPEPIY
-451 APGTSSRNKPRPSQ
+451 GPGTPSRNKPRPSQ

-500 LPPPPPIPDGMVNT
+500 LPPPPPVPDAV
-514 TSPSQMLAAMNGS
+514 SPLSSMNGANNS
-527 GSGHIAAKLL
+527 HMSVKLL
-537 GRTSSTSRAGSPQLA
+537 GRTNSASRAGSPQMA
-552 PSSSVQDANAL
+552 PSNSAHNANDL
-563 VMQQLNN
+563 VMAQLSN
-570 TINSFNNMNLTGGIV
+570 TFNSIGMTGN
-585 QQMNSLSDLPPPPP
+585 QLNSLSDLPPPPP
-599 APDQHSPKLSPPNS
+599 VPDQHLPKLSSPNT

-618 PPPPPLDE
+618 PPPPPVDE
-626 NGSGNGNSPMT
+626 GLGSLHTMR
-637 QQPPPHQIMPKSLPN
+637 PHQVLPKTPAN
-652 GDIQSNGMMSGMGQ
+652 GEMQQGLNGGS
-666 HLVGP
+666 HIVSA
-671 KKLLPPFHDTR
+671 KKLLPPFHDPR
-682 TDLMKAIRDGITLRK
+682 NDLMKAIRDGITLRK

-708 NTGLHDVASIL
+708 NTAPLDVASIL

-728 ESEESE
+728 ESEDSDSE
-734 SDDDS
+734 DDS

>member
-57 LAREVGNIGD
+57 LARDVGSIGD

-101 KAFKSAKNFDQQ
+101 KAFKSAKIFDQQ

-173 RVMHDKGKKMHRPR
+173 RVMHDKGKKLNRPR
-187 QDGSSGGASGR
+187 QDGVSGGAAGR
-198 GHKKRVRTPHN
+198 GNKKQKTKIRAPHN
-209 TREKQRQIAIGHG
+209 TREKQRQLVLGHG

-233 TPNAVI
+233 TPNSMV
-239 NEEVSGGY
+239 NEEAGY
-247 GTQLVEIHTTT
+247 G
-258 MTITGDSES
+258 
-267 AIIQQQ
+267 
-273 HQLTGGDGE
+273 
-282 DDDDDDGDDDGTLS
+282 
-296 YNRRYVFKTN
+296 
-306 NFDELT
+306 
-312 CSNAKPYNMLS
+312 NMG
-323 HLENNSN
+323 
-330 LTKQTAVAIA
+330 V
-340 GMGIYDSRPPRP
+340 YDTRPPRP
-352 NSIELRRNYQ
+352 NSIELRRSYQ
-362 SEQIDGVYGP
+362 SEHVDGSGYEQ
-372 LSPQGAIS
+372 LTPQ
-380 AMQNAAG
+380 
-387 GAGSQYAAAY
+387 
-397 AAANGMHPAQHM
+397 AAANQYSTYGGNGMSAAPHM
-409 PHQVGISQ
+409 HMQ
-417 HQQQHQLY
+417 HQQMY
-425 DDGLYHQSQGLYGQ
+425 DAGLYQTHALYGQ
-439 AGQNPLSPEPIY
+439 SGQNAMSPEPIY
-451 APGTSSRNKPRPSQ
+451 GPGTPSRNKPRPSQ

-500 LPPPPPIPDGMVNT
+500 LPPPPPVPDAV
-514 TSPSQMLAAMNGS
+514 SPLSAMNGANAS
-527 GSGHIAAKLL
+527 HISVKLL
-537 GRTSSTSRAGSPQLA
+537 GRTNSASRAGSPQMA
-552 PSSSVQDANAL
+552 PSNSAHNANDL
-563 VMQQLNN
+563 VMAQLSN
-570 TINSFNNMNLTGGIV
+570 TFNSIGMTGN
-585 QQMNSLSDLPPPPP
+585 QLNSLSDLPPPPP
-599 APDQHSPKLSPPNS
+599 VPDQHLPKMSSPNT

-618 PPPPPLDE
+618 PPPPPVDE
-626 NGSGNGNSPMT
+626 GMGSLHAL
-637 QQPPPHQIMPKSLPN
+637 HQHQVVPKTH
-652 GDIQSNGMMSGMGQ
+652 SNGEMQQGQ
-666 HLVGP
+666 LNGGP
-671 KKLLPPFHDTR
+671 QIVSAKKLLPPFHDPR
-682 TDLMKAIRDGITLRK
+682 NDLMKAIRDGITLRK

-708 NTGLHDVASIL
+708 NTAPLDVASIL

-728 ESEESE
+728 ESEDSDSE
-734 SDDDS
+734 DDS